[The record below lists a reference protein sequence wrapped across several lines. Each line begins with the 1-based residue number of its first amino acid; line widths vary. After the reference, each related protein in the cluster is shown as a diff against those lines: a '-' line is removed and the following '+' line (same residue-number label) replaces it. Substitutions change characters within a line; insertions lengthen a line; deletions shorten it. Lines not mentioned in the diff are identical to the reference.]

1 MAEIL
6 SVLTAADSVR
16 VARTRDPEAIGRL
29 LAPGQPLEPLLEAA
43 TALREEGH
51 GGRVAYSP
59 TASFPLT
66 AQGRHSCEHC
76 TFVPPRQHGAPAY
89 MPVAQ
94 VLHQARQAAAVG
106 CREALLTLGDQPER
120 RCPVARDELLDL
132 GSGTTEEYLA
142 NVAGRVLAETGLL
155 PHAHTGALGRDELAL
170 LRTVSASQGLL
181 LGRVRTCDRLPDQGE
196 ARRWGVDERPE
207 ARLAPRSSTHGARAP
222 SFLTAED
229 GRQDGRQDGRPRRR
243 CLAGALATIQLAGE
257 LRVPFTTGLLLDAG
271 DTLDER
277 AQMIAVLAE
286 LVQQEHVQALVV
298 QRRRAGPGTRT
309 VAACEPGI
317 EELLRAAAV
326 VRLAAGPQAN
336 VQAGP
341 DLGAADAGLL
351 LRAGVNDWG
360 AVPPAAVEE
369 QSSPAGP
376 WTLLGR
382 LEAATR
388 AAGCQLVARLCVYPE
403 YVRDYDRALRWLHP
417 GVLRHVLAA
426 SDGEGL
432 ARQDG
437 WWPSGRRPAP
447 VPFAPVSFAPAPIR
461 ADVRAVL
468 GRAEDGQ
475 TLDEAEVELLFR
487 ARGEETQALARLADA
502 VRCEVNGDL
511 VTYVVNGEVSY
522 TDVCGSGCRR
532 RAAGDGGQP
541 EDPRGWP
548 RPATLGELV
557 ERAREVV
564 TRGATEVRMHGG
576 IGPGC
581 TGDCHVELCS
591 AVKAAVPEP
600 HLHAFSPFAVH
611 QGAATAE
618 RTLPEQ
624 LALLKRAGLGSLLGT
639 AEEVLDDRVRRHLC
653 PDELTTRQWVEL
665 VAEAHRQ
672 GLPTTSTIMFGRL
685 EGPES
690 WARHLVVLRE
700 LQARTGGITEFVPL
714 PFVQLQ
720 GPKVRKGQAR
730 QGPTWEEIVKMH
742 AVARLALRG
751 WIDNIQ
757 VSRVQHGLDGCAE
770 ILRAGAND
778 LGGVLMQ
785 ERVAGAAGAGRGRE
799 VRPARLHELIRS
811 VGRVP
816 AERTTLYAI
825 RQVFEPEQQG

>member
-1 MAEIL
+1 MAEFL

-29 LAPGQPLEPLLEAA
+29 LAPEQPLEPLLEAA

-51 GGRVAYSP
+51 GGRVTYSP

-66 AQGRHSCEHC
+66 ALGRHNCEYC
-76 TFVPPRQHGAPAY
+76 SFAPPRRPGVPAY
-89 MPVAQ
+89 MPVEQ
-94 VLHQARQAAAVG
+94 VLDQARRATAVG
-106 CREALLTLGDQPER
+106 CREALLTLGDKPER
-120 RCPVARDELLDL
+120 RCPAARDELLGL
-132 GSGTTEEYLA
+132 GFGTTVEYLA
-142 NVAGRVLAETGLL
+142 SVAGRVLRETGLL
-155 PHAHTGALGRDELAL
+155 PHASPGVLGREELAM

-181 LGRVRTCDRLPDQGE
+181 LERVRTRDRQPDREE
-196 ARRWGVDERPE
+196 ASRAGLDER
-207 ARLAPRSSTHGARAP
+207 AGAR
-222 SFLTAED
+222 
-229 GRQDGRQDGRPRRR
+229 
-243 CLAGALATIQLAGE
+243 LATIQLAGE

-277 AQMIAVLAE
+277 AQAIAVLAE

-298 QRRRAGPGTRT
+298 QRRGLGRGPYPPSGPGART
-309 VAACEPGI
+309 VAASGPGM
-317 EELLRAAAV
+317 EELLRTAAV

-336 VQAGP
+336 VQVGP
-341 DLGAADAGLL
+341 DLDTAGSGLL

-360 AVPPAAVEE
+360 AVPPAALEDWGAVPPAALEE
-369 QSSPAGP
+369 QSSSAGP
-376 WTLLGR
+376 WPQLGR

-388 AAGCQLVARLCVYPE
+388 AAGCQLVARLCVYPG
-403 YVRDYDRALRWLHP
+403 YVRDFDRALRWLHP

-432 ARQDG
+432 VRQDG
-437 WWPSGRRPAP
+437 WWPAGRRATPASSTP
-447 VPFAPVSFAPAPIR
+447 ASSTPASSTPAWFAPAWSGPAWFAPAPIR
-461 ADVRAVL
+461 PDVRAVL
-468 GRAEDGQ
+468 GRAEDGR
-475 TLDEAEVELLFR
+475 TLDEAEVELLLG

-502 VRCEVNGDL
+502 VRREVNGDL

-522 TDVCGSGCRR
+522 ADACGSGCRR
-532 RAAGDGGQP
+532 HAPGEAGWP
-541 EDPRGWP
+541 EDPHGRPG
-548 RPATLGELV
+548 PATLGELV
-557 ERAREVV
+557 ERVRETVA
-564 TRGATEVRMHGG
+564 RGATEVRMHGG
-576 IGPGC
+576 IRPGC

-591 AVKAAVPEP
+591 AVKGAVPEP
-600 HLHAFSPFAVH
+600 HLHAFSPSEVR
-611 QGAATAE
+611 QGAATAD
-618 RTLPEQ
+618 RTVPEQ
-624 LALLKRAGLGSLLGT
+624 LVLLKRAGLGSLPGT
-639 AEEVLDDRVRRHLC
+639 AAEVLDDRVRRHLC

-672 GLPTTSTIMFGRL
+672 GLPTTSTIVFGRL

-714 PFVQLQ
+714 PFVQASRS
-720 GPKVRKGQAR
+720 RKGWAR

-757 VSRVQHGLDGCAE
+757 VSRVQYGLDGCAE
-770 ILRAGAND
+770 LLGAGAND
-778 LGGVLMQ
+778 VGGVLMQ
-785 ERVAGAAGAGRGRE
+785 ERVPWAAGAGRGRE
-799 VRPARLHELIRS
+799 VRPERLRELIRS

-825 RQVFEPEQQG
+825 RQVFEPEER